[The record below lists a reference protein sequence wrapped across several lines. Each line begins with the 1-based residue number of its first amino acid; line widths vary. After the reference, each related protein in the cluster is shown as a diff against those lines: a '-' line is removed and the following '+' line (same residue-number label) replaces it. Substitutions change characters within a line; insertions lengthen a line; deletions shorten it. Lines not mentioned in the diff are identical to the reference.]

1 MAPPSPK
8 HGICHLSVVPC
19 RAEASDRSELVSQ
32 LLFGELFT
40 ITRTE
45 EKWVRIRTH
54 IDGYESW
61 IDAKQYLPVDAT
73 AFEGLTQRPAVCA
86 ADLVQLVKSD
96 RNASLTPILA
106 GSSLP
111 NYHRGHVAF
120 ADEGFDFDGDICI
133 PGEGELLDTLVD
145 NAMTFRNAPYLW
157 GGRSAFGID
166 CSGLT
171 QVVYKMSGIY
181 LKRDAYQ
188 QAEQGHGLSF
198 VEEARPGD
206 LAFFD
211 NSEGKIIHVGMI
223 VGPNTI
229 IHASGKVRV
238 DKLDHQGIHNVDTN
252 RYTHSLRLIKRI
264 ID

>member
-1 MAPPSPK
+1 M
-8 HGICHLSVVPC
+8 
-19 RAEASDRSELVSQ
+19 RAEASDRSEMVSQ
-32 LLFGELFT
+32 LLFGELLT
-40 ITRTE
+40 VLKRD
-45 EKWVRIRTH
+45 EKWAKVRTH

-61 IDAKQYLPVDAT
+61 IDLKQFLPISDN
-73 AFEGLTQRPAVCA
+73 AFEGLTLKPAVCA

-96 RNASLTPILA
+96 RNASLTPIVA

-120 ADEGFDFDGDICI
+120 ADEGFEFDGDICI
-133 PGEGELLDTLVD
+133 PGEGELLDVLVD

-166 CSGLT
+166 CSGLM

-181 LKRDAYQ
+181 LKRDAWQ
-188 QAEQGHGLSF
+188 QAEQGIGLSF

-223 VGPNTI
+223 IGPNMI
-229 IHASGKVRV
+229 IHASGKVRI
-238 DKLDHQGIHNVDTN
+238 DRIDHQGIYNVDTN
-252 RYTHSLRLIKRI
+252 RYSHSLRLIKRLI
-264 ID
+264 E